1 MHYLGF
7 DCHKRNHTFA
17 LLDSAGTVV
26 RRGTVPN
33 SPEELKKL
41 ADDMPSDLRVGLEGP
56 RALRGAI
63 RLAFDRFP
71 CYEICPAWTHE
82 RRRQGRPKP
91 KNDQHDALRVAR
103 LLAEE
108 VYSLVP
114 LPQVSEQRRALSVL
128 LSLDRGISKDLRACA
143 QRTQETITMLWHGA
157 AKTLFKNNLSK
168 TARCFFRR
176 YPHPSAAA
184 RANSLGRSLAK
195 WSHGRLGNDLART
208 IRAVAKTFG
217 HPSLADEILCSEL
230 LRLLEQYEGLL
241 ERRAAIQEQVRQILE
256 DLDLSCLL
264 EQPGL
269 GVVRAATLV
278 DAGFLESPGD
288 DSFAKLAG
296 LAPEEDSSGERG
308 HFRNSPRRR
317 KPLFTAL
324 LDWANWL
331 AIPRSNV
338 PEAAAYYRRK
348 RLDGKTHWTAMRC
361 LARRQLRRLF
371 ALRRQHLSCSRNA
384 VRHSE
389 VEAA

>member
-17 LLDSAGTVV
+17 LLDCTGAIL
-26 RRGTVPN
+26 RRGTVTN
-33 SPEELKKL
+33 SLHELRKL
-41 ADDMPSDLRVGLEGP
+41 ADEMPSDLQVGLEGP
-56 RALRGAI
+56 TALRGAI
-63 RLAFDRFP
+63 RLAFDHVP

-91 KNDQHDALRVAR
+91 KNDHHDALRVAR

-108 VYSLVP
+108 VHSLVP
-114 LPQVSEQRRALSVL
+114 LPRASEQRQALTVL
-128 LSLDRGISKDLRACA
+128 LKLDRGISKDLHACA
-143 QRTQETITMLWHGA
+143 QRIQEIITMLWHGA
-157 AKTLFKNNLSK
+157 AKSLFKKNLAK

-176 YPHPSAAA
+176 YPHPSRAA
-184 RANSLGRSLAK
+184 RATSLGRSLAK
-195 WSHGRLGNDLART
+195 WSRGRFGNDLANV

-217 HPSLADEILCSEL
+217 DPTLADEFLCAEL
-230 LRLLEQYEGLL
+230 QRLLDDYESLL
-241 ERRAAIQEQVRQILE
+241 QRRAQTQELIRKTLE
-256 DLDLSCLL
+256 DLDLSWLL
-264 EQPGL
+264 DQPGL

-278 DAGFLESPGD
+278 DSGFLESPGD

-296 LAPEEDSSGERG
+296 LAPEEDASGERG

-317 KPLFTAL
+317 KPLFTVL

-331 AIPRSNV
+331 AMPRSGV
-338 PEAAAYYRRK
+338 PEAAAYYQRK
-348 RLDGKTHWTAMRC
+348 RLEGKTRCTALRC
-361 LARRQLRRLF
+361 LARRQLRPLF